1 MSPDSFA
8 RVKAVVASAESE
20 DVATAAASWSHSEVQ
35 SCLT

>member
-8 RVKAVVASAESE
+8 RVKAAVASAES
-20 DVATAAASWSHSEVQ
+20 AAASWSHSEVQ